1 MKKPALIAIISVSA
15 ALLVFLS
22 GIFIGRSSAI
32 SLPAASP
39 ASVVTT
45 TQGSNNDRLNIN
57 TANILQLQ
65 ELPGIG
71 EVLAQNIVDYRDSI
85 GGFSSLYQLLE
96 VDGIGNTKLNNI
108 LELICLED

>member
-1 MKKPALIAIISVSA
+1 MKKPALIAIISVRA
-15 ALLVFLS
+15 ALLFFLS
-22 GIFIGRSSAI
+22 GILIGRSSAI
-32 SLPAASP
+32 SLPAASL
-39 ASVVTT
+39 ASLVTP
-45 TQGSNNDRLNIN
+45 TQGSNSDRLNIN

>member
-1 MKKPALIAIISVSA
+1 MNKPALLAIISVSI

-32 SLPAASP
+32 SLPASP
-39 ASVVTT
+39 ASVVTP
-45 TQGSNNDRLNIN
+45 TQGSNSDRLNIN

-71 EVLAQNIVDYRDSI
+71 EVLAQKIVDYRDSI